1 MLKNNWRNL
10 NLTLYNL
17 HTLHHTSTALLV
29 LTKKIL
35 YISKHN
41 LFKLFKSIIFK
52 MMKKNSI
59 LILYFKKMVFEKS
72 QSQSCRLTHITNLN
86 IIFTPEQFE

>member
-1 MLKNNWRNL
+1 MITRFNFSFFLKRNKSPQVLKNNWRNL

-29 LTKKIL
+29 LTKKML

-59 LILYFKKMVFEKS
+59 LILNLKKNGF
-72 QSQSCRLTHITNLN
+72 
-86 IIFTPEQFE
+86 